1 MPQSGTL
8 NPPKTLLQIS
18 WLCFTTGHIL
28 CCEENKKK
36 ISPLRQKL
44 IILVCG
50 YLKFFAFQCQEHKKL
65 LNFFFASVFSNCAF
79 LGLTAVPRKQWY
91 INQPSERGE
100 IINFEHVLSAPQL
113 SFSPSC
119 TVLMTNQK

>member
-36 ISPLRQKL
+36 MISPSRQKL
-44 IILVCG
+44 MSRT
-50 YLKFFAFQCQEHKKL
+50 QETFKL
-65 LNFFFASVFSNCAF
+65 FLSISVFSNCSF
-79 LGLTAVPRKQWY
+79 LGL
-91 INQPSERGE
+91 
-100 IINFEHVLSAPQL
+100 QL
-113 SFSPSC
+113 YHE
-119 TVLMTNQK
+119 NNGI